1 MVRAMVSGCPG
12 ISFGVAGVG
21 GAVTFVAGSSM
32 PSINV
37 RFEG

>member
-1 MVRAMVSGCPG
+1 MVRLSWHRLWRGR
-12 ISFGVAGVG
+12 VADAG
-21 GAVTFVAGSSM
+21 TFVAGSSM